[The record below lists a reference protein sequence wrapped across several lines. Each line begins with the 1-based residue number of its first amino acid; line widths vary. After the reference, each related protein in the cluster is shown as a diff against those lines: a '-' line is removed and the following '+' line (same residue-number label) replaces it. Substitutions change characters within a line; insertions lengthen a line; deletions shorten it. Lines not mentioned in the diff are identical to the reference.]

1 MNDELHKQLEE
12 MVAKMPAFPI
22 SVQRIIELTAD
33 MQCSPKE
40 LVQVIEHDPVMT
52 MKILKLLNSAYY
64 SLPRKITSIKRSV
77 VYIGINTIK
86 NVALSIATIGML
98 PTKSA
103 GGFDTRKFLKHSL
116 VTAAI
121 AKLLN
126 NKFNHVEFEGSDCF
140 VAGLLHDIGKVVY
153 AQYDPARYVELQK
166 VSEENGISL
175 FQAEQEVIG
184 ADHAV
189 IGSMLGSKWQFPE
202 SLVDCIGEHHN
213 VTNPGNEIRDCV
225 IAADQLSKIID
236 LEDAQLDSEFN
247 IELPPIVAERFGM
260 GLKELLEY
268 LGDFSAELDETNA
281 YST

>member
-1 MNDELHKQLEE
+1 MDDELHKQLEE

-22 SVQRIIELTAD
+22 SVQRILELTAD

-86 NVALSIATIGML
+86 NMALSIATIGML
-98 PTKSA
+98 HTKSV
-103 GGFDTRKFLKHSL
+103 GGLDTRKFLKHSL
-116 VTAAI
+116 ATAAV

-126 NKFNHVEFEGSDCF
+126 NKFNHVESEGSDCF

-189 IGSMLGSKWQFPE
+189 IGAMMGSKWQFPE
-202 SLVDCIGEHHN
+202 PLVACIGEHHD
-213 VTNPGNEIRDCV
+213 TINPGNEIRDCV
-225 IAADQLSKIID
+225 IAANQLSKMID
-236 LEDAQLDSEFN
+236 CEDTELNTDSV
-247 IELPPIVAERFGM
+247 IELPPKVAERFGM
-260 GLKELLEY
+260 GLKELLKY
-268 LGDFSAELDETNA
+268 LGDFSVELDEATA

>member
-1 MNDELHKQLEE
+1 MNHELHKQLEE
-12 MVAKMPAFPI
+12 MVAKMPAFPT

-33 MQCSPKE
+33 VQCSPKE
-40 LVQVIEHDPVMT
+40 LVLVIEHDPVMT

-86 NVALSIATIGML
+86 NMALSIATIGML
-98 PTKSA
+98 PTKNA
-103 GGFDTRKFLKHSL
+103 GGLDTRKFLKHSL
-116 VTAAI
+116 ATAAV
-121 AKLLN
+121 AKMLN
-126 NKFNHVEFEGSDCF
+126 NKFSHVEFEGSDCF

-166 VSEENGISL
+166 VSEESGISL

-184 ADHAV
+184 VDHAV
-189 IGSMLGSKWQFPE
+189 IGSMMGNKWQFPE
-202 SLVDCIGEHHN
+202 PLVACIGEHHDAI
-213 VTNPGNEIRDCV
+213 NPGNEMRDCV
-225 IAADQLSKIID
+225 IAANQLSKMID
-236 LEDAQLDSEFN
+236 CEDVELGKDIN
-247 IELPPIVAERFGM
+247 IELPPKVAERFGM

-268 LGDFSAELDETNA
+268 LGDFSVELHEANA